1 MKSSKINNLQQ
12 EIIVIGS
19 GVAGLASACRMAAE
33 GNSVLVLES
42 ASTYGGKIGEYTKD
56 GFRFDKGPSLF
67 TLPEILDELFLDCGK
82 NPRDYYNYLQLPI
95 VTKYFFSRW

>member
-56 GFRFDKGPSLF
+56 GFRFDKGQ
-67 TLPEILDELFLDCGK
+67 IG
-82 NPRDYYNYLQLPI
+82 RAH
-95 VTKYFFSRW
+95 V